1 MTVDMIE
8 KVYRLFKGNL
18 RRDYFNSANVTGF
31 GRNTDFG
38 LNHFSKIEKKKKQLI
53 LNNLFF
59 FFFFPRSHFGDHLTP
74 MGKQQQ
80 G

>member
-38 LNHFSKIEKKKKQLI
+38 LNHFSKIEKKK
-53 LNNLFF
+53 NN
-59 FFFFPRSHFGDHLTP
+59 
-74 MGKQQQ
+74 
-80 G
+80 